1 MKNIPAEY
9 RNFEI
14 DRIEDL
20 RLVVEETPDLCGLNV
35 TIPYKE
41 SIIPFLDEMDGTAQM
56 IGAVNVVKFIPGKDK
71 MLLKGYNSDI
81 IGFTDSIRPYIKD
94 YHRKAL
100 ILGTGGAS
108 KAVWYGLLSL
118 GIDPQLVSRTPREG
132 VLSYEELTPRH
143 MEEFQIIVNATP
155 LGMYPQTDT
164 CPNIPYDAITPQHLA
179 YDLVY
184 NPETTLF
191 LEKMC
196 PAGSH
201 DKERSGNASVASLC
215 QLGYLE
221 QVANYRILRTFVLL
235 YCYTQNNFTELPCCR
250 HQRK

>member
-1 MKNIPAEY
+1 MEKPHRVYGLVGYRLTHAFSRNFFNEKFANEKIPAEY

-14 DRIEDL
+14 DHIDDL
-20 RLVVEETPDLCGLNV
+20 RLVVEETPELCGLNV

-41 SIIPFLDEMDGTAQM
+41 SIIPLLDEMDGTAQM

-71 MLLKGYNSDI
+71 VILKGYNSDI

-94 YHRKAL
+94 HHRKAL

-118 GIDPQLVSRTPREG
+118 GIDPQLVSRTAREG
-132 VLSYEELTPRH
+132 VLSYDELTPRH
-143 MEEFQIIVNATP
+143 MEEFQIIVNTTP

-164 CPNIPYDAITPQHLA
+164 CPNIPYDYITSQHLA

-191 LEKMC
+191 LEKCAQQGAATKNGLEMLLLQ
-196 PAGSH
+196 AY
-201 DKERSGNASVASLC
+201 ASWDIW
-215 QLGYLE
+215 
-221 QVANYRILRTFVLL
+221 N
-235 YCYTQNNFTELPCCR
+235 
-250 HQRK
+250 K